1 MVTKMAMGLSAAKT
15 LLLSPVNSA
24 IPRARKNPRNS
35 VNPAE
40 FGKPRGIPR
49 KGAKIG
55 LFKFLVSMYARRTPG
70 SERVAFQSFD
80 SLKVFSFAFAQSVSC
95 RQHHDMSTIASS
107 QCLPRKLFMLL
118 QRTVR
123 ETILNSFTRTVASCF
138 ADSVAAF

>member
-1 MVTKMAMGLSAAKT
+1 MSYLVTPLPVCLSSHSLLGVMYGICEMAFSIAIPDKV
-15 LLLSPVNSA
+15 LSPVNSA

-80 SLKVFSFAFAQSVSC
+80 SLKVFLLLSLRVFLAVSITTC
-95 RQHHDMSTIASS
+95 RQ
-107 QCLPRKLFMLL
+107 
-118 QRTVR
+118 
-123 ETILNSFTRTVASCF
+123 
-138 ADSVAAF
+138 

>member
-1 MVTKMAMGLSAAKT
+1 MRLPPRAGPLATTADPALGHSEAAPQSLS
-15 LLLSPVNSA
+15 SVNSA

-55 LFKFLVSMYARRTPG
+55 LFKFPVSMYARRTPG

-80 SLKVFSFAFAQSVSC
+80 SLKVFLLLSLRVFLAVSITTC
-95 RQHHDMSTIASS
+95 RQQLVHNASQES
-107 QCLPRKLFMLL
+107 SLCYCKGPCERL
-118 QRTVR
+118 
-123 ETILNSFTRTVASCF
+123 S
-138 ADSVAAF
+138 